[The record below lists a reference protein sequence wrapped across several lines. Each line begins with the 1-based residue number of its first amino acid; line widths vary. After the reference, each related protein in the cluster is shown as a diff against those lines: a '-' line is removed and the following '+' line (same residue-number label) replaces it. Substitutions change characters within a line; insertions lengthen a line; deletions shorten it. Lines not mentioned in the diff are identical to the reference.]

1 MEFKPV
7 VKGVACCLLA
17 AAVLASGYITFHL
30 GYEQG
35 YGEAAASEKVSRALN
50 AAAVRNLTSFM
61 QSSTASDEDLEAMVK
76 DPDTALSWIQD
87 EQIRREA
94 EWLLAQSLLQRGR
107 VDHAGKLLAALFRSA
122 PKDTV
127 WARRSMSVGDALCT
141 SGNQPAALA
150 FYRFAAEIFAAAG
163 STGEQVAALSRIAA
177 ACIAGSQ
184 DNDALL
190 QQLQELLQESAPLG
204 PAANT
209 LRTSLQIYLGA
220 TFRAMGDEPAATRF
234 YDEALRS
241 AQGEDEARLSPAA
254 RVCCGAAY
262 LAKGD
267 REKAQRLLQEGEKG
281 LGRSP
286 EDTLCRVL
294 ALRDLAMLAE
304 ERGEH
309 LTALGLL
316 NRAEGVA
323 ESAVPRTDLFWPCFY
338 DQRGWVQLL
347 AGQPDAAADDF
358 SQALAAAGQPALR
371 VQSLEGAGRSQL
383 VLEKPADAARLLTE
397 CLNLRTAHCAADRES
412 LARVWILLAQA
423 YEPQEKPEQAVS
435 AYAQALSLLPQ
446 DSPNRITAAFGRAR
460 SLGEAGLWQESLDAW
475 QALLPQVKNNPDE
488 LAEVQEGLSACY
500 AKLPVAPDPAP
511 QNPEASPETQPAAA
525 PAAPAATRNRNR
537 RTARNKRHR

>member
-17 AAVLASGYITFHL
+17 AAVLGSGYITFHL

-35 YGEAAASEKVSRALN
+35 YGEAAASEKVSQALN

-76 DPDTALSWIQD
+76 DPDAALAWIQD

-107 VDHAGKLLAALFRSA
+107 VDHAGKLLANLFRSVPRDA
-122 PKDTV
+122 V
-127 WARRSMSVGDALCT
+127 WARRSMSVGDALCS
-141 SGNQPAALA
+141 SGNQAAALA
-150 FYRFAAEIFAAAG
+150 FYRYAAEIFAAAK

-177 ACIAGSQ
+177 AGIAGSR
-184 DNDALL
+184 DNDALM
-190 QQLQELLQESAPLG
+190 QQLEGILQESAPLG
-204 PAANT
+204 PAATT

-234 YDEALRS
+234 YDEALRT
-241 AQGEDEARLSPAA
+241 AQGADEARLSPAA

-267 REKAQRLLQEGEKG
+267 KEKAQRLLQQGEQG
-281 LGRSP
+281 LGHSP

-309 LTALGLL
+309 LAALGLL

-347 AGQPDAAADDF
+347 AGQPDAAAEDF
-358 SQALAAAGQPALR
+358 SKVLAATGQTALR
-371 VQSLEGAGRSQL
+371 VQSLEGAGRSHL
-383 VLEKPADAARLLTE
+383 VLENPAEAARLLTE

-423 YEPQEKPEQAVS
+423 HEQQGKPEQAAS

-446 DSPNRITAAFGRAR
+446 ESPNRTTAAFGHAKA
-460 SLGEAGLWQESLDAW
+460 LGAAGLWRESLDAW
-475 QALLPQVKNNPDE
+475 KAMVPHVQNNPDE
-488 LAEVQEGLSACY
+488 LAEVQEGISACY
-500 AKLPVAPDPAP
+500 AKLPAAPDTQA
-511 QNPEASPETQPAAA
+511 APETQPAAA
-525 PAAPAATRNRNR
+525 PAVPRNRNR
-537 RTARNKRHR
+537 RAARARRNR